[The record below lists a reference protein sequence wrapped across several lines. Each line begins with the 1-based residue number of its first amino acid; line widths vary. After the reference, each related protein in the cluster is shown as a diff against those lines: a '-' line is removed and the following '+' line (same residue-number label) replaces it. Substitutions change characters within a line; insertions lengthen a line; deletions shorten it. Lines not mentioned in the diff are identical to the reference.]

1 MGDRRIQEDEHAF
14 KTVCAEH
21 SAVYWAGVCVC
32 LACAK
37 SWRRL
42 PLSPHV
48 GITKK
53 CRLSSFQRVFA
64 KSVSFGLSKS
74 RWRAQSSS
82 RASLSRKPRSFISSV
97 AHTPSRKYALRSSF
111 GHASVGNSK
120 PARLQKCS
128 KRFSN
133 SCSWTR
139 CVVVIFFSSNAIL
152 TLDFE
157 WAFTTQRVPG
167 WPRKWVPQLLSPDK
181 SS

>member
-1 MGDRRIQEDEHAF
+1 MGDPQIPEDEHAF
-14 KTVCAEH
+14 KTICAEY
-21 SAVYWAGVCVC
+21 SAVCWACACVC

-42 PLSPHV
+42 PLSPNKRHA
-48 GITKK
+48 GISKK
-53 CRLSSFQRVFA
+53 CRLLTFQRLFA

-74 RWRAQSSS
+74 CWRAHPSS

-139 CVVVIFFSSNAIL
+139 CVVVIVFSGDSIL
-152 TLDFE
+152 TLDF
-157 WAFTTQRVPG
+157 AILKGIHHT
-167 WPRKWVPQLLSPDK
+167 K
-181 SS
+181 SAGLAKESKS